1 MVSGIRYVSL
11 ITFASGTVGM
21 SCPIISREVLFVLF
35 VCVECV
41 CIVEEGYL
49 VGELRCDDLN
59 VKLYT
64 DLLNV
69 V

>member
-1 MVSGIRYVSL
+1 M
-11 ITFASGTVGM
+11 
-21 SCPIISREVLFVLF
+21 LF

-59 VKLYT
+59 VKSYT
-64 DLLNV
+64 DLLNLV
-69 V
+69 